1 MQKLIIQKSQKEN
14 DSDSYFDDTSEQEDY
29 LFQSKNSND
38 YFNSSSDSDIE
49 YKTKKPEIT
58 YITET
63 NHYGR
68 VKIYFLINYKK
79 KKIFFFLKFQIINFS
94 LMKF

>member
-1 MQKLIIQKSQKEN
+1 MHKNIMSQLIIQKNQKEN
-14 DSDSYFDDTSEQEDY
+14 DSDSYFDTSEQEDD

-38 YFNSSSDSDIE
+38 YFNSSSDSENE

-63 NHYGR
+63 YHFGR
-68 VKIYFLINYKK
+68 VKIIFYNYKK
-79 KKIFFFLKFQIINFS
+79 KNFLKKIFFLN
-94 LMKF
+94 

>member
-1 MQKLIIQKSQKEN
+1 MHKNIMQKLIIQKSQKEN
-14 DSDSYFDDTSEQEDY
+14 DSDSYFDNTSEQED

-38 YFNSSSDSDIE
+38 YFNSSSDSENE

-63 NHYGR
+63 YHFGR
-68 VKIYFLINYKK
+68 VKIIFYNYKK
-79 KKIFFFLKFQIINFS
+79 KNFLKKIFFLN
-94 LMKF
+94 

>member
-63 NHYGR
+63 YHFGR
-68 VKIYFLINYKK
+68 VKIKFYNYKK
-79 KKIFFFLKFQIINFS
+79 KIFKKNFF
-94 LMKF
+94 

>member
-1 MQKLIIQKSQKEN
+1 MSQLIIQKNQKEN
-14 DSDSYFDDTSEQEDY
+14 DSDSYFDTSEQEDD

-38 YFNSSSDSDIE
+38 YFNSSSDSENE

-58 YITET
+58 YQTET

-79 KKIFFFLKFQIINFS
+79 KKIFFFLKFPNN
-94 LMKF
+94 KF

>member
-38 YFNSSSDSDIE
+38 YFNSSSDSENE

-63 NHYGR
+63 YHFGR
-68 VKIYFLINYKK
+68 VKIKFYNYKK
-79 KKIFFFLKFQIINFS
+79 KIFKKNFFFKLK
-94 LMKF
+94 K

>member
-1 MQKLIIQKSQKEN
+1 MSQLIIQKNQKEN
-14 DSDSYFDDTSEQEDY
+14 DSDSYFDTSEQEDD

>member
-1 MQKLIIQKSQKEN
+1 MHKNITQKLIIQKSQKEN
-14 DSDSYFDDTSEQEDY
+14 DSDSYFDNTSEQED

-38 YFNSSSDSDIE
+38 YFNSSSDSENE

-58 YITET
+58 YQTET

-68 VKIYFLINYKK
+68 VKIIFYKLQKK
-79 KKIFFFLKFQIINFS
+79 KNIFFFKIP
-94 LMKF
+94 K